1 MAYHVMDEANRCL
14 QCKVPQCQKGC
25 PISTNIPEAIRL
37 LKENK
42 LNEAGWMLFENNPLT
57 TVCSL
62 VCNHEKQCE
71 GHCVL
76 GKKGA
81 PVHFSVIEN
90 YISSTYA
97 NQMTHGPAKSNGKK
111 VAIIGSGPAGLTI
124 AIILARYGYQITIFE
139 GKDKIGGVKFQ
150 PVLVSENTDWN
161 TLAKLQAK
169 NLKGLHVENG
179 YARIYEMGPAGAQ
192 IFGYVGEPAKPVP
205 NTPFLTTGIT
215 GLEKR
220 FNEEMMG
227 KSGQTVMVT
236 NAVGRVIGE
245 DKTQFVPPVVGN
257 NIQTTISDH
266 IQRVLYDALTEH
278 RSGCGVVLDIDTG
291 DILAMVSV
299 PSFDPNMFRE
309 YDGDEYI
316 DNLRQDI
323 AKPFM
328 NKAIEGL
335 YPPGS
340 TFKIV
345 VALAALEAGAI
356 TEKEKIFCPGYWDY
370 GDRRYHCWDHQ
381 GHGKVDLAGALKHS
395 CDIYFYQV
403 ALRIGIDAIK
413 EMALKLGLQ
422 EKYMDDILAREMS
435 GVIPDRYWKEKNIGY
450 RWVHGDTVISG
461 IGQGFILTNCLQL
474 AVMMARTASNKLIVP
489 RLISDGKRPY
499 FKTLGLQNKNL
510 KTVLKGLEQVTKKG
524 GTAAGS
530 AIDINGKKMGGK
542 TGTSQVRSISK
553 KERES
558 GVLTNEQLK
567 WHMRNHGLFVG
578 YAPTDKPKYAV
589 CVITEHAG
597 GSGPAAKTTAKVMSE
612 LLKYGK

>member
-1 MAYHVMDEANRCL
+1 MIDTEISRTFDRRSALFLTAGAVLTSALVLRMLQMQLFNYQEYKKKSENNSFRIQINMPERGKILSRNKTPISHDEAIYR
-14 QCKVPQCQKGC
+14 
-25 PISTNIPEAIRL
+25 IYIIPEEAVNIDDL
-37 LKENK
+37 LTEIQNTLHIK
-42 LNEAGWMLFENNPLT
+42 P
-57 TVCSL
+57 
-62 VCNHEKQCE
+62 
-71 GHCVL
+71 
-76 GKKGA
+76 KK
-81 PVHFSVIEN
+81 I
-90 YISSTYA
+90 
-97 NQMTHGPAKSNGKK
+97 
-111 VAIIGSGPAGLTI
+111 
-124 AIILARYGYQITIFE
+124 
-139 GKDKIGGVKFQ
+139 DKIKARIKKQMKFQ
-150 PVLVSENTDWN
+150 PVLVSENTDWK

-192 IFGYVGEPAKPVP
+192 IFGYVGEPAKPVA

-215 GLEKR
+215 GLEKK
-220 FNEEMMG
+220 FNNEMKG
-227 KSGQTVMVT
+227 TAGQTVMIT

-245 DKTQFVPPVVGN
+245 DKTQFVPPIVGN
-257 NIQTTISDH
+257 NIQTTISDN
-266 IQRVLYDALTEH
+266 IQRTLFDALTTH
-278 RSGCGVVLDIDTG
+278 RSGCGVVLDINTG

-309 YDGDEYI
+309 YDGEEYI
-316 DNLRQDI
+316 DTLRQDI

-328 NKAIEGL
+328 NKVIEGL

-370 GDRRYHCWDHQ
+370 GDRRYHCWEHQ
-381 GHGKVDLAGALKHS
+381 GHGKVNLVDALKHS

-422 EKYMDDILAREMS
+422 EKYMDDILAREMG

-450 RWVHGDTVISG
+450 RWVHGDTIISG

-474 AVMMARTASNKLIVP
+474 AVMMARTASNKNVVP
-489 RLISDGKRPY
+489 RLFIDEKRPV
-499 FKTLGLQNKNL
+499 FKGLGLQSKNL
-510 KTVLKGLEQVTKKG
+510 KIVLQGLEQVTKKG

-530 AIDINGKKMGGK
+530 AIDIDGKRMGGK

-567 WHMRNHGLFVG
+567 WNMRNHGLFVG
-578 YAPTDKPKYAV
+578 YAPTNKPKYAV
-589 CVITEHAG
+589 CIVTEHAG
-597 GSGPAAKTTAKVMSE
+597 SSGPAAKTAAKVMSE
-612 LLKYGK
+612 LLKNGK

>member
-1 MAYHVMDEANRCL
+1 MIDTEVSRTFDRRSALFLTAGAVLTSALVLRMLQMQLFNYQDYKQKSENNSFRIQINMPERGKILSRTKTPISHDEAIYR
-14 QCKVPQCQKGC
+14 
-25 PISTNIPEAIRL
+25 IYIIPEEATDIDL
-37 LKENK
+37 L
-42 LNEAGWMLFENNPLT
+42 LNEIQQVLNIKAKKINKIKAKIK
-57 TVCSL
+57 
-62 VCNHEKQCE
+62 KQ
-71 GHCVL
+71 
-76 GKKGA
+76 
-81 PVHFSVIEN
+81 
-90 YISSTYA
+90 
-97 NQMTHGPAKSNGKK
+97 M
-111 VAIIGSGPAGLTI
+111 
-124 AIILARYGYQITIFE
+124 
-139 GKDKIGGVKFQ
+139 KFQ
-150 PVLVSENTDWN
+150 PVLVSENTDWK

-192 IFGYVGEPAKPVP
+192 IFGYVGEPSKPVA

-220 FNEEMMG
+220 FNDDMKG
-227 KSGQTVMVT
+227 LSGQTVMIT

-245 DKTQFVPPVVGN
+245 DKTQFISPTVGGN
-257 NIQTTISDH
+257 VQTTISNR

-278 RSGCGVVLDIDTG
+278 RSGCGVVLDINTG

-309 YDGDEYI
+309 YDGEEYI
-316 DNLRQDI
+316 DTLRQDI

-328 NKAIEGL
+328 NKAVEGL

-345 VALAALEAGAI
+345 VALAALESGAV

-381 GHGKVDLAGALKHS
+381 GHGKVNLVDALKHS
-395 CDIYFYQV
+395 CDIYFYQI
-403 ALRIGIDAIK
+403 ALRIGIDSIK

-422 EKYMDDILAREMS
+422 EKYMDDIIAREMS

-474 AVMMARTASNKLIVP
+474 AVMMARTASNKQVVP
-489 RLISDGKRPY
+489 RLIMDGPSPV
-499 FKTLGLQNKNL
+499 FKTLGLQSKNL

-530 AIDINGKKMGGK
+530 AINIDGKKMGGK

-578 YAPTDKPKYAV
+578 YAPTDNPRYAV

-597 GSGPAAKTTAKVMSE
+597 GSGLAAKTTAKVISE
-612 LLKYGK
+612 LLKYGI